1 MNWGP
6 TQKNRLGSLSFLFH
20 IKEVTVDLALVKWFM
35 MNKISPY
42 NMSKSHFCHS
52 FTPVQCSQIV
62 ITPVQNGSQSGLFFK
77 RLKGNNKSI
86 TCAEELRAKS
96 GITIYLTSCR
106 FETNHW
112 ADFSAP
118 LAKYIFTNK
127 LKAKSQ

>member
-52 FTPVQCSQIV
+52 
-62 ITPVQNGSQSGLFFK
+62 
-77 RLKGNNKSI
+77 
-86 TCAEELRAKS
+86 
-96 GITIYLTSCR
+96 
-106 FETNHW
+106 
-112 ADFSAP
+112 
-118 LAKYIFTNK
+118 
-127 LKAKSQ
+127 